1 MWVLSVT
8 APASSCVLAD
18 HSWSG
23 LSGPDTDADAT
34 HSQGPPGQDLC
45 NALGE
50 RLQVAKLIHKHSYW
64 QNRMQDMTLLFH
76 CVGWEGVG
84 GVLFCLGQIYP
95 FYCVFFFGN
104 GMTVTG
110 SVF

>member
-1 MWVLSVT
+1 MVYVGSAVSV
-8 APASSCVLAD
+8 PADAASCVLAD

-50 RLQVAKLIHKHSYW
+50 RLQV
-64 QNRMQDMTLLFH
+64 
-76 CVGWEGVG
+76 CV
-84 GVLFCLGQIYP
+84 VLQTQLYTSMSSEQERKYTSWSDLC
-95 FYCVFFFGN
+95 FYCVFF
-104 GMTVTG
+104 V
-110 SVF
+110 

>member
-1 MWVLSVT
+1 MCVFVVIKKCVWALSVT
-8 APASSCVLAD
+8 AGNTSSCVLAD

-50 RLQVAKLIHKHSYW
+50 RLQVV
-64 QNRMQDMTLLFH
+64 LLFYRQH
-76 CVGWEGVG
+76 N
-84 GVLFCLGQIYP
+84 Y
-95 FYCVFFFGN
+95 
-104 GMTVTG
+104 
-110 SVF
+110 

>member
-1 MWVLSVT
+1 MCVCGDKSVCVWALSVT
-8 APASSCVLAD
+8 GNTSSCVLAD

-50 RLQVAKLIHKHSYW
+50 RLQVE
-64 QNRMQDMTLLFH
+64 LLFY
-76 CVGWEGVG
+76 
-84 GVLFCLGQIYP
+84 GQYN
-95 FYCVFFFGN
+95 Y
-104 GMTVTG
+104 
-110 SVF
+110 